1 MLCLSHVGAKR
12 RLQKGLKFC
21 QRVAV
26 HNGWAGE
33 PRVITNDRL
42 KHPGRHFQR
51 SVSALVVEA
60 APTDGISALGQRLVH
75 HDSPTEPRMPRIAD
89 FSSLGTMGV
98 ALSTCITV
106 IARMRG
112 WTGARRNRT
121 LTRTAH
127 ARASARIDGSRT
139 VAGCIRRRSRRDVC
153 ATDAPLPDRTFR
165 LVDRLHTT
173 VCAVS
178 E

>member
-12 RLQKGLKFC
+12 RLQKGLQFC

-33 PRVITNDRL
+33 PQVITGGRL

-98 ALSTCITV
+98 ALSTCITTSGG
-106 IARMRG
+106 IQR
-112 WTGARRNRT
+112 
-121 LTRTAH
+121 
-127 ARASARIDGSRT
+127 SARSVRRHSNDART
-139 VAGCIRRRSRRDVC
+139 KRAWTPWKT
-153 ATDAPLPDRTFR
+153 A
-165 LVDRLHTT
+165 
-173 VCAVS
+173 
-178 E
+178 